1 MILTSG
7 LNACKSRRG
16 VATQKTD
23 ILNSTHWS
31 LRKSLIPKIDNMS
44 KLGYPSQKSQ
54 KLRYFERKEVILAF
68 TRDPHAMAAM
78 SKWCETETNTSVHW
92 GRSTHTTCPVT
103 NDLLVV
109 PECLILSYL
118 LRMVS
123 FNLSSD
129 CASTKCT
136 CSPIQFNSIQF
147 YLNTVKFIRN
157 KLT

>member
-68 TRDPHAMAAM
+68 TRDPHTMAAM
-78 SKWCETETNTSVHW
+78 STWCETETNTSVHC
-92 GRSTHTTCPVT
+92 GRSTHTTCMSSI
-103 NDLLVV
+103 
-109 PECLILSYL
+109 LICPHFSEIASRL
-118 LRMVS
+118 LRWVS
-123 FNLSSD
+123 VFRIVKRGRPYSVTSEVSVCRLPCSD
-129 CASTKCT
+129 WG
-136 CSPIQFNSIQF
+136 
-147 YLNTVKFIRN
+147 
-157 KLT
+157 

>member
-68 TRDPHAMAAM
+68 TRDPHTMAAM
-78 SKWCETETNTSVHW
+78 SKWYETETNTSVHC
-92 GRSTHTTCPVT
+92 GRSTHTTW
-103 NDLLVV
+103 DLQ
-109 PECLILSYL
+109 EN
-118 LRMVS
+118 
-123 FNLSSD
+123 F
-129 CASTKCT
+129 ASIK
-136 CSPIQFNSIQF
+136 
-147 YLNTVKFIRN
+147 
-157 KLT
+157 

>member
-1 MILTSG
+1 MFTIMILTSG

-68 TRDPHAMAAM
+68 TRDPHATAAM
-78 SKWCETETNTSVHW
+78 SKWCETETSTSVHC
-92 GRSTHTTCPVT
+92 GRSTHTTCLYTMDRRQVKTFLWSIVSIPSKNIATLNDVT
-103 NDLLVV
+103 
-109 PECLILSYL
+109 S
-118 LRMVS
+118 VS
-123 FNLSSD
+123 FVLI
-129 CASTKCT
+129 CFR
-136 CSPIQFNSIQF
+136 PVLPFLVQ
-147 YLNTVKFIRN
+147 V
-157 KLT
+157 

>member
-1 MILTSG
+1 MFTIMILTSG

-78 SKWCETETNTSVHW
+78 SKWCETETNTSVHC
-92 GRSTHTTCPVT
+92 GRSTHSCLFSFALQCFWTWMRGNFGQFCSFCPKLPHIHVQ
-103 NDLLVV
+103 
-109 PECLILSYL
+109 ILYNANEKS
-118 LRMVS
+118 
-123 FNLSSD
+123 
-129 CASTKCT
+129 
-136 CSPIQFNSIQF
+136 
-147 YLNTVKFIRN
+147 
-157 KLT
+157 